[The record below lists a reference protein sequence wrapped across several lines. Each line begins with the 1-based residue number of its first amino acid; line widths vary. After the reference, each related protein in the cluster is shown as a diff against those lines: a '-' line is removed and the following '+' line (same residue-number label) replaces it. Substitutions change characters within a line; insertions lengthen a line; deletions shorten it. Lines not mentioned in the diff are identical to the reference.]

1 MRVANR
7 TIVVSEPK
15 QQADTITSSVALATD
30 LSVDGMF
37 TNVPA
42 LCYRAESTPG
52 FWPRLRGFAIIPCRS
67 KAGTAFYG
75 NECNEDSRHLSSPTI
90 TDLEALKPSAP
101 EDPSKDLGFGSEVAR
116 ESHKRL
122 LNRDGSFN
130 VVRYG
135 LRPFSALSFY
145 HWSLSVTWPR
155 FLGFLAAAYLVINLV
170 FAVGYLL
177 CGPDAIQGLP
187 AETMGGEFLRAFFFS
202 VETFATIGYG
212 HIAPV
217 GVAANVLVTIEALLN
232 IVGVAL
238 ATGVVFARF
247 SRPTTKII
255 YSRNAVVAP
264 YRGMSALMFR
274 IANARSSQIIEVE
287 ATVIL
292 SRIELTQKGVA
303 RKFHDLKLERT
314 RVVFFPL
321 SWTLVHPID
330 ETSPLAGLTAAD
342 LEGSDAEI
350 LILLTGTDETSS
362 QTVHS
367 RSSYKPAEIVWNAN
381 FASIFRRSDKEG
393 IMGMDVSRLHDV
405 ERL

>member
-1 MRVANR
+1 M
-7 TIVVSEPK
+7 
-15 QQADTITSSVALATD
+15 
-30 LSVDGMF
+30 
-37 TNVPA
+37 
-42 LCYRAESTPG
+42 
-52 FWPRLRGFAIIPCRS
+52 
-67 KAGTAFYG
+67 
-75 NECNEDSRHLSSPTI
+75 SSPTI
-90 TDLEALKPSAP
+90 TDFPAVQLSTAD
-101 EDPSKDLGFGSEVAR
+101 DPDKDLGFGSEVAR
-116 ESHKRL
+116 GSHKRL

-135 LRPFSALSFY
+135 LSPFSALSFY

-155 FLGFLAAAYLVINLV
+155 FLGFMAASYLTINLV
-170 FAVGYLL
+170 FAAAYFL
-177 CGPDAIQGLP
+177 CGPEAIQGLP
-187 AETMGGEFLRAFFFS
+187 AESMGGEFLRAFFFS

-217 GVAANVLVTIEALLN
+217 GVAANVLVTVEAFIN

-247 SRPTTKII
+247 SRPTTNIV

-264 YRGMSALMFR
+264 YQGMSGLMFR
-274 IANARSSQIIEVE
+274 IANARSSQLIELE
-287 ATVIL
+287 AKVIL
-292 SRIELTQKGVA
+292 SRIELTTKGTV
-303 RKFHDLKLERT
+303 RKFHELKLERP

-330 ETSPLAGLTAAD
+330 SASPLAGLTEED
-342 LEGSDAEI
+342 LKLSDAEI

-367 RSSYKPAEIVWNAN
+367 RSSYKAAEIIWNAN

-393 IMGMDVSRLHDV
+393 ILGMDLGRLHDV

>member
-1 MRVANR
+1 M
-7 TIVVSEPK
+7 
-15 QQADTITSSVALATD
+15 
-30 LSVDGMF
+30 
-37 TNVPA
+37 
-42 LCYRAESTPG
+42 
-52 FWPRLRGFAIIPCRS
+52 
-67 KAGTAFYG
+67 
-75 NECNEDSRHLSSPTI
+75 SSPTI
-90 TDLEALKPSAP
+90 TDIAAVQLSTAD
-101 EDPSKDLGFGSEVAR
+101 DPDKDLGFGSEVAR
-116 ESHKRL
+116 GSHKRL

-135 LRPFSALSFY
+135 LSPFSALSFY

-155 FLGFLAAAYLVINLV
+155 FLGFMTLAYGLINLV
-170 FAVGYLL
+170 FAVGYFL
-177 CGPDAIQGLP
+177 CGPAAIQGMP
-187 AETMGGEFLRAFFFS
+187 AESMGGEFLRAFFFS

-217 GVAANVLVTIEALLN
+217 GVAANVLVTLEAFLN
-232 IVGVAL
+232 IVSVAL

-264 YRGMSALMFR
+264 YQGMQGLMFR
-274 IANARSSQIIEVE
+274 IANSRSSQLIELE
-287 ATVIL
+287 AKVIL
-292 SRIELTQKGVA
+292 SRIELTTKGVV
-303 RKFHDLKLERT
+303 RKFHELKLERP

-330 ETSPLAGLTAAD
+330 STSPLAGLNEED
-342 LEGSDAEI
+342 LKLSDAEI

-367 RSSYKPAEIVWNAN
+367 RSSYKATEIIWNAN

-393 IMGMDVSRLHDV
+393 ILGMDLGRLHDF

>member
-1 MRVANR
+1 M
-7 TIVVSEPK
+7 
-15 QQADTITSSVALATD
+15 
-30 LSVDGMF
+30 
-37 TNVPA
+37 
-42 LCYRAESTPG
+42 
-52 FWPRLRGFAIIPCRS
+52 
-67 KAGTAFYG
+67 
-75 NECNEDSRHLSSPTI
+75 SSPTI
-90 TDLEALKPSAP
+90 TDLAALELSSAD
-101 EDPSKDLGFGSEVAR
+101 DPDKDLGFGSEVAR
-116 ESHKRL
+116 GSHKRL
-122 LNRDGSFN
+122 LNRDGTFN

-135 LRPFSALSFY
+135 LSPFSALSFY

-155 FLGFLAAAYLVINLV
+155 FLGFMAVSYLAINLI
-170 FAVGYLL
+170 FATAYFL
-177 CGPDAIQGLP
+177 CGPEAIQGLP
-187 AETMGGEFLRAFFFS
+187 AESMGGEFLRAFFFS

-217 GVAANVLVTIEALLN
+217 GIAANVLVTLEAFIN

-247 SRPTTKII
+247 SRPTTKIV

-264 YRGMSALMFR
+264 YQGMSGLMFR
-274 IANARSSQIIEVE
+274 IANARSSQLIEVE

-292 SRIELTQKGVA
+292 SRIELTTKGIV
-303 RKFHDLKLERT
+303 RKFHELKLERP

-330 ETSPLAGLTAAD
+330 ATSPLAGLTAED
-342 LEGSDAEI
+342 LKLSDVEV

-367 RSSYKPAEIVWNAN
+367 RSSYKANEIIWNAN

-393 IMGMDVSRLHDV
+393 IMGMDLGKLHDI